1 MRKGIHPAYDYVV
14 FRDTSCGTTFR
25 IRSTCTSQQII
36 VWEDGKTYPLIDLDV
51 SSASHPFYTGEQRR
65 VSAEGR
71 VARFQ
76 QRFGRG
82 LRQPPD
88 AK

>member
-1 MRKGIHPAYDYVV
+1 MKQGIHPDYDYVV
-14 FRDTSCGTTFR
+14 FRDTSCGATFL
-25 IRSTCTSQQII
+25 IRSTCKSDKTIE
-36 VWEDGKTYPLIDLDV
+36 WENGKTYPLVDLDV

-76 QRFGRG
+76 QRFGKFS
-82 LRQPPD
+82 
-88 AK
+88 AKSPESR

>member
-1 MRKGIHPAYDYVV
+1 MKKSIHPKYDYVV

-25 IRSTCTSQQII
+25 IRSTCTSQQTIE
-36 VWEDGKTYPLIDLDV
+36 WEDGNTYPLIDLDI

-76 QRFGRG
+76 QRFGS
-82 LRQPPD
+82 LASKKS